1 MTTLSDINPRIIES
15 LYNEA
20 LVLADEAR
28 AAFDLSRRSDNA
40 SEDEDLTRIA
50 LSCEALRTTTQM
62 MQSIAWLLNQR
73 AYFKGEISELQ
84 LRRHGRLPVKSDRSD
99 PEQLAFLD
107 EETCEIIACSERLY
121 ARIARLDR
129 AWQAKFAIQTNAVEQ
144 LHERLFSNVALS

>member
-28 AAFDLSRRSDNA
+28 AAFDLSRRPDDA

-50 LSCEALRTTTQM
+50 LSCEALRTTTRM

-73 AYFKGEISELQ
+73 AYFKGEISEMQ
-84 LRRHGRLPVKSDRSD
+84 LRRHGRLPSKSDYSD
-99 PEQLAFLD
+99 PDQLAFLD

-129 AWQAKFAIQTNAVEQ
+129 AWQAKFAVPANAVEQ

>member
-28 AAFDLSRRSDNA
+28 AVFDLSGRPDDA

-50 LSCEALRTTTQM
+50 LSCEALRTTTRM

-73 AYFKGEISELQ
+73 AYFKGEISEMQ
-84 LRRHGRLPVKSDRSD
+84 LRRHGRLPTKSDHSD

-107 EETCEIIACSERLY
+107 PETCEIIECSERLY
-121 ARIARLDR
+121 ERIARLDR
-129 AWQAKFAIQTNAVEQ
+129 AWQAKLAIQTNAVEK
-144 LHERLFSNVALS
+144 LHERLFSNVAIS

>member
-28 AAFDLSRRSDNA
+28 AVFDLSDRPANPA
-40 SEDEDLTRIA
+40 EDEDLTRIA
-50 LSCEALRTTTQM
+50 LSCEALRTTTRV

-73 AYFKGEISELQ
+73 AYFKGEISEMQ
-84 LRRHGRLPVKSDRSD
+84 LRRHGRLPAKNDRSD

-129 AWQAKFAIQTNAVEQ
+129 AWQAKFAAPANAVEQ
-144 LHERLFSNVALS
+144 LHERLYSNVALS